1 MHDFKISY
9 GIIPGI
15 SIFFVFF
22 FYFLVCSF
30 FSYCF
35 LFFIF
40 ISFSCFLLFSFLSFI
55 LPFLLSLAML
65 FKKIQTGNR
74 MLEESLPFY
83 RLLKHPVFW
92 FTSLFWRQS
101 VRSHFVNYQ
110 YTVQH
115 LWNLKKKNYLEFLL
129 RYFPPNSKCLP
140 RDSKC
145 SKHASSYILRLFA
158 PNLVNNSKMVLKHVK
173 MTAFTFGK

>member
-9 GIIPGI
+9 SIIPGI

-22 FYFLVCSF
+22 FIFLFVLSFLVLFFFFLFLFFLSFFYSSLFSF
-30 FSYCF
+30 FSYA
-35 LFFIF
+35 L
-40 ISFSCFLLFSFLSFI
+40 
-55 LPFLLSLAML
+55 
-65 FKKIQTGNR
+65 KKIQTGNR

-101 VRSHFVNYQ
+101 GRSHFVNYR

-115 LWNLKKKNYLEFLL
+115 LWNLKKKKALEFLL
-129 RYFPPNSKCLP
+129 RYSHPIGIASVLSMHLP
-140 RDSKC
+140 
-145 SKHASSYILRLFA
+145 
-158 PNLVNNSKMVLKHVK
+158 
-173 MTAFTFGK
+173 T

>member
-9 GIIPGI
+9 SIIPGI

-22 FYFLVCSF
+22 FIFLFVLSFLVFFFFFFFCCLLFFLSFFYSSLFSF
-30 FSYCF
+30 FSYA
-35 LFFIF
+35 L
-40 ISFSCFLLFSFLSFI
+40 
-55 LPFLLSLAML
+55 
-65 FKKIQTGNR
+65 KKIQTGNR

-101 VRSHFVNYQ
+101 GRSHFVNYR

-115 LWNLKKKNYLEFLL
+115 LWNLKKKKALEFLL
-129 RYFPPNSKCLP
+129 RYSHPIGIASVLSMHLP
-140 RDSKC
+140 
-145 SKHASSYILRLFA
+145 
-158 PNLVNNSKMVLKHVK
+158 
-173 MTAFTFGK
+173 T